1 LTMALQALLVIILVM
16 AVLFVWRS
24 SNRSKGLSG
33 LATVLA
39 VGAGLLLLK
48 NPLLA
53 AVAVV
58 AVVLLINHVSSNKR

>member
-1 LTMALQALLVIILVM
+1 MALQALLVLILIM

-33 LATVLA
+33 LATILA

-53 AVAVV
+53 ALAVV
-58 AVVLLINHVSSNKR
+58 AAVLLIGRLSSNKP

>member
-1 LTMALQALLVIILVM
+1 MALQALLVIALVM

-33 LATVLA
+33 LATVIA

-53 AVAVV
+53 ALAIAAVA
-58 AVVLLINHVSSNKR
+58 LLISHLSSNKR

>member
-1 LTMALQALLVIILVM
+1 MAIQAILAIILVM

-39 VGAGLLLLK
+39 VAAGILLLK
-48 NPLLA
+48 SPLLA
-53 AVAVV
+53 AVAI
-58 AVVLLINHVSSNKR
+58 AALALLINHLSSKKP